1 MSSSQVTFKIIL
13 RGLQD
18 IKLNSVLK
26 ISVFIF
32 SIRKQSMIIPTTRM
46 TVGANILYSDELV
59 SILEKKSNF
68 LIQSENNY

>member
-32 SIRKQSMIIPTTRM
+32 SIRKQSMIIPTARM
-46 TVGANILYSDELV
+46 IVGANILYSDELV